1 MGKTKMMNELKN
13 VPATRRS
20 ANPALTPRAQT
31 LLGYLTY
38 GIEEPDPDHPDIP
51 AGRPLGPY
59 QAAAILGVRRTYVR
73 TTIANPV
80 FKVEI
85 ARAAADARAALQ
97 PKAVATLG
105 ALLDWEGSGSSADA
119 NVRATAAKTI
129 LGDDTRAPSV
139 NVNVQTNVD
148 QAIRPGYVIR
158 LPPDLE
164 RRSSETKHQKP

>member
-1 MGKTKMMNELKN
+1 MKELKD

-20 ANPALTPRAQT
+20 TNPALTPRAQT

-51 AGRPLGPY
+51 TDRPLGPY

-73 TTIANPV
+73 ATIANPV
-80 FKVEI
+80 FKVEM

-129 LGDDTRAPSV
+129 LGDEVKSPAV
-139 NVNVQTNVD
+139 NVSVQANVAT
-148 QAIRPGYVIR
+148 AIRPGYVVR
-158 LPPDLE
+158 LPP
-164 RRSSETKHQKP
+164 QP